1 MEREPATEVTGL
13 IDAHVHIRS
22 IDGIA
27 TLAAAGI
34 VAARDAGLHKNVAS
48 RFKNPRLPGKQPTVM
63 SARWALYKKGGYG
76 ARLGVAVETREEIKD
91 GILNLKNSGAD
102 IIKIM
107 ASGIVSL
114 KKPGNVTGGGF
125 TLQEMQFIVDE
136 ARKQGLNVMAHANGE
151 AAIVACATAGVHS
164 VEHGFFMTE
173 RALDALARQEI
184 FWTPTV
190 GALARA
196 AESGHGRVTKHV
208 RDFVDDLIRSHL
220 TMIGRAAAVG
230 VPLAVGTDCVLP
242 AQDYERVY
250 GEELEYYEQ
259 AGIAHAGV
267 VAIATSGGARLMGIQ
282 RTRAR

>member
-1 MEREPATEVTGL
+1 MEREPATAVPRL

-22 IDGIA
+22 VDGIA

-34 VAARDAGLHKNVAS
+34 AAARDAGLRENAAS
-48 RFKNPRLPGKQPTVM
+48 GREGPKLQGKQPSVI

-76 ARLGVAVETREEIKD
+76 ARFGVAVETREEIKAE
-91 GILNLKNSGAD
+91 ILNLKNTGAD

-114 KKPGNVTGGGF
+114 REPGNVTAGGF
-125 TLQEMQFIVDE
+125 TSHEMQFIVDE

-151 AAIVACATAGVHS
+151 AAIVSCAMAGVRS
-164 VEHGFFMTE
+164 IEHGFFMTD
-173 RALDALARQEI
+173 RALEALAQQKI

-196 AESGHGRVTKHV
+196 AGSGPGRATNQV
-208 RDFVDDLIRSHL
+208 RDFIDGLIRSHIA
-220 TMIGRAAAVG
+220 MIGRAAAVG

-242 AQDYERVY
+242 APDYALSY
-250 GEELEYYEQ
+250 GEELGYFEQ

-267 VAIATSGGARLMGIQ
+267 IAIATTGGARLLGLE
-282 RTRAR
+282 

>member
-1 MEREPATEVTGL
+1 MEREPATAVTGL
-13 IDAHVHIRS
+13 IDAHVHIRN
-22 IDGIA
+22 IDGIT

-48 RFKNPRLPGKQPTVM
+48 RFENPRLPGKQPTVM

-76 ARLGVAVETREEIKD
+76 ARFGVAVETREEIKT
-91 GILNLKNSGAD
+91 GIINLMNAGAD

-125 TLQEMQFIVDE
+125 ALQEIQFIVDE

-173 RALDALARQEI
+173 RALDALAQHGI

-190 GALARA
+190 GAIARA
-196 AESGHGRVTKHV
+196 AGAESGKSAAQDV
-208 RDFVDDLIRSHL
+208 RHFVDGLVRSHL
-220 TMIGRAAAVG
+220 AMVGRAHAVG
-230 VPLAVGTDCVLP
+230 VLLAVGTDYVLP
-242 AQDYERVY
+242 APDYERAY
-250 GEELEYYEQ
+250 GAELRYLEQ
-259 AGIAHAGV
+259 AGIPHAAV
-267 VAIATSGGARLMGIQ
+267 IAIATTGGARLLGI
-282 RTRAR
+282 